1 MSYEYTLQLM
11 VNLTV
16 SLQLI
21 VSGLLFL
28 HPLKKRTRFPLRLI
42 LSLCCCALIY
52 TAAVWM
58 RMRHPTLTTRFAM
71 RLMHIGKTVYVVGE
85 TVTPAAGNGDLLILG
100 TGSGETATL
109 KAVAGKA
116 EKAGVRIL
124 TITTNDQSTL
134 AKQADDV
141 IRLPA
146 SVNHLTP
153 NGTSWQPGGTSFEQS
168 LLLLAD
174 AVVLDVAQNTGTDIS
189 GKLTLH
195 ANLE

>member
-1 MSYEYTLQLM
+1 MKPIL
-11 VNLTV
+11 N
-16 SLQLI
+16 
-21 VSGLLFL
+21 
-28 HPLKKRTRFPLRLI
+28 HI
-42 LSLCCCALIY
+42 LSDIQSVLSRVEPEQY
-52 TAAVWM
+52 D
-58 RMRHPTLTTRFAM
+58 TLVTRILEADRVFVAGAGRSLLMMKAFAM

-146 SVNHLTP
+146 SVNHLNP
-153 NGTSWQPGGTSFEQS
+153 NGTSWQPGGNSFEQS